1 MGPLRVRRVAGAHGG
16 VRRHV
21 HAGSDARRAR
31 LELRL
36 LVLWADGPT
45 KLCAEV
51 PGVEHITMVA
61 AGDHYSLAVARDGRL
76 WSWGEDRLCP
86 QENDEPADVLGNQT
100 PHVPLV
106 LEVSVI
112 GGSRVLF
119 ATAGASH
126 AAVVTAAGELW
137 AWGHYGIW
145 RELMFSIRKS
155 STELNNASEP
165 RWHFPSALSPEAH
178 AEWGLYKILE

>member
-1 MGPLRVRRVAGAHGG
+1 MVMVACGDAFTLALTCA
-16 VRRHV
+16 RHV
-21 HAGSDARRAR
+21 WSCGCLYYGQTGQPSSVPMG
-31 LELRL
+31 
-36 LVLWADGPT
+36 VLT
-45 KLCAEV
+45 QV
-51 PGVEHITMVA
+51 PGVERITMVA
-61 AGDHYSLAVARDGRL
+61 AGDHFSLAVARDGRL